1 MGGKKKLIIYL
12 NSAQKMLLGLPTL
25 VHVTKNENYFEI

>member
-1 MGGKKKLIIYL
+1 L

-25 VHVTKNENYFEI
+25 VHVTKNENYFVIEWN